1 MLALPRHRIVAIDD
15 RYAGYAERVLSAMNQ
30 SDTET
35 LRRIHA
41 LIACLLQDDTI
52 PGHIADHLTDA
63 LVELGPLVHPPHVP
77 APRSDVTGD
86 SAVALA
92 DVQAELPSVIASAAT
107 PAEKLAIGRV
117 GRDLAMAEQDL
128 NGRPCA
134 PLRETRDDASA
145 LAAIGR

>member
-1 MLALPRHRIVAIDD
+1 
-15 RYAGYAERVLSAMNQ
+15 MNQ

-35 LRRIHA
+35 LRRIRA
-41 LIACLLQDDTI
+41 LIAWLLQDDAI

-63 LVELGPLVHPPHVP
+63 LVELGPLVHPLHLP
-77 APRSDVTGD
+77 APRSGMTGD
-86 SAVALA
+86 SAAALA
-92 DVQAELPSVIASAAT
+92 DVQAELQLVITNAAT
-107 PAEKLAIGRV
+107 PAEEKLIIGRI

-134 PLRETRDDASA
+134 PLRETRDEASA